1 MLTSLQ
7 RCLPVIE
14 QFLGDRLT
22 VETLLGK
29 LSFEKTI
36 TTTMELS
43 KQEAEEL
50 QSQEQEGDFSE
61 KPRKVRWSLELEEV
75 HYFVP
80 LPQKKDSRWKK
91 TIKCIKEK
99 ALDWKHNPLMLLG
112 DVHDR
117 NNLHLLSTG
126 LVFLTRKVNNRS
138 DKVDFEDIRDINK
151 YWDELFELYST
162 HEVVS
167 CDENN
172 SRNSKFV

>member
-1 MLTSLQ
+1 
-7 RCLPVIE
+7 
-14 QFLGDRLT
+14 
-22 VETLLGK
+22 
-29 LSFEKTI
+29 
-36 TTTMELS
+36 MELS

-167 CDENN
+167 CDHNN

>member
-1 MLTSLQ
+1 
-7 RCLPVIE
+7 
-14 QFLGDRLT
+14 
-22 VETLLGK
+22 
-29 LSFEKTI
+29 
-36 TTTMELS
+36 MELS

-172 SRNSKFV
+172 SRNSTFV

>member
-1 MLTSLQ
+1 
-7 RCLPVIE
+7 
-14 QFLGDRLT
+14 
-22 VETLLGK
+22 
-29 LSFEKTI
+29 
-36 TTTMELS
+36 MELS

-50 QSQEQEGDFSE
+50 QSKEQEDDFSE

-99 ALDWKHNPLMLLG
+99 ALDWKHNPLTILG
-112 DVHDR
+112 DLHDR
-117 NNLHLLSTG
+117 NNLHLLHNG

-138 DKVDFEDIRDINK
+138 DKVDCEDIHDINK

-162 HEVVS
+162 REVVS
-167 CDENN
+167 CDDNDR
-172 SRNSKFV
+172 RNSKFAWKRCWLKAYELRIYESCD